1 MVFLFTGLSHVRQ
14 RRLSESSNIHWGRR
28 RSVELRRARSFTLVL
43 LRAGKNHE
51 VMRLTRGFSR
61 SVELTQ
67 EGLKTLTPELR
78 RRRKREIDLVA
89 YRME

>member
-1 MVFLFTGLSHVRQ
+1 
-14 RRLSESSNIHWGRR
+14 
-28 RSVELRRARSFTLVL
+28 VL
-43 LRAGKNHE
+43 LRAGKNRE

-61 SVELTQ
+61 SAELTQ

-78 RRRKREIDLVA
+78 QWRKREIDLVA